1 MKRLVQRI
9 TSDQIGR
16 HQTSIIRTCRCVR
29 PSCMPRPALSLICPI
44 RRRQNTIANLT
55 QNWPH
60 RATNWPPGGFCPH
73 ITGTAPL
80 RHTQRRAGTFAG
92 RCRRHICR
100 RHQNPLLHLPSTA
113 DQSSPLSICDQ
124 ATPTLFWLQRLNLN
138 KAVALTSR
146 TFSSKAKRTNL
157 A

>member
-9 TSDQIGR
+9 TSDQIRR

-29 PSCMPRPALSLICPI
+29 PSCRPRPALSRICPI

-55 QNWPH
+55 QIWPH
-60 RATNWPPGGFCPH
+60 RATNWPPGGLCPH
-73 ITGTAPL
+73 ITGSPPL
-80 RHTQRRAGTFAG
+80 RPTQRRAGTFAG
-92 RCRRHICR
+92 RCRRPICR

-113 DQSSPLSICDQ
+113 YQSSPLSICDQ
-124 ATPTLFWLQRLNLN
+124 ATPTLFGLQRLNLN
-138 KAVALTSR
+138 KGVTLARRA
-146 TFSSKAKRTNL
+146 FPSKAKRTNL